1 MAKGKSR
8 RAGRR
13 VKDKW
18 KTKSWYRIVAPT
30 MFENAVVG
38 ETPAT
43 EPEDLLGRVTEVSL
57 QDLVGDFSKVH
68 IKVKLKVNGVRGG
81 ECVTRFIGHDMTTDY
96 IRRQTRR
103 RRSKIDSVFDVRTK
117 EGYMIRLK
125 TLSVADK
132 RINSSIKRSLRNKQ
146 EEIIEETARRST
158 LSQMAQ
164 KVLFGGL
171 AKKIRKGCKKIYP
184 LKNVEI
190 KKSEVLSIPS
200 DEQIEDKIISEEE
213 LEKEKA
219 EEEAEKGE
227 QEVEDEEPEIEVKKE
242 KTKPEIIEEFQ
253 SIEGVGPTMA
263 EKLFD
268 GGFRSLDELKEASK
282 DELTALEGVG
292 PAFSEKIQKALQEE

>member
-30 MFENAVVG
+30 MFENSVVG

-43 EPEDLLGRVTEVSL
+43 EPEDLLDRVTEVSL

-103 RRSKIDSVFDVRTK
+103 RRSKIDSVFDVKTK
-117 EGYMIRLK
+117 EGYKVRLK
-125 TLSVADK
+125 ILSVADK
-132 RINSSIKRSLRNKQ
+132 RINASIKRSLRNKQ
-146 EEIIEETARRST
+146 QEIVEETGRRST
-158 LSQMAQ
+158 LSQLAQ
-164 KVLFGGL
+164 KMLFGGL
-171 AKKIRKGCKKIYP
+171 AKKVRKGCKKIYP

-190 KKSEVLSIPS
+190 KKSEVLSVPR
-200 DEQIEDKIISEEE
+200 DEKIDDKIISEEE
-213 LEKEKA
+213 MKEKA
-219 EEEAEKGE
+219 EEEKEEEEAEE
-227 QEVEDEEPEIEVKKE
+227 AQPEEEVEKE
-242 KTKPEIIEEFQ
+242 LTKPEIIEKFQ
-253 SIEGVGPTMA
+253 EIEGVGPTMA
-263 EKLFD
+263 EKLYD
-268 GGFRSLDELKEASK
+268 GGYRSLDELKESSK
-282 DELTALEGVG
+282 EELTKVEGVG
-292 PAFSEKIQKALQEE
+292 PAFSEKIHKALQED